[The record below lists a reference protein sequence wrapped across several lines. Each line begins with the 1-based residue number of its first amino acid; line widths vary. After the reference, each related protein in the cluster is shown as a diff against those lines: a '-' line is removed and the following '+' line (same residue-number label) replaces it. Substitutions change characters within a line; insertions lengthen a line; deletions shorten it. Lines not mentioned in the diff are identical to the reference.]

1 MKKIVFAIALCF
13 VTMSVSAQIMRTEEL
28 EKYAKEKYGEKWNEA
43 AANLAST
50 LQLDKNNSLT
60 YVQVINCEV

>member
-50 LQLDKNNSLT
+50 L
-60 YVQVINCEV
+60 